1 MKPSSWD
8 SHGSKKLTSLQ
19 NLELCLTQG
28 QYHVV
33 LAIVIFTVT
42 GKQRNNGSQRHHQ
55 GMWVTPMTGDNVS
68 LNDESQG
75 GTWHKVDD

>member
-42 GKQRNNGSQRHHQ
+42 GK
-55 GMWVTPMTGDNVS
+55 
-68 LNDESQG
+68 
-75 GTWHKVDD
+75 